1 MIIHRRVIQI
11 AVNQFE
17 WLPILFCRN
26 TCSGKLCAYDR
37 LTVNMLL
44 FNQLKCLSYRVLV
57 SRVAHL
63 IKKEEVLPSSILA
76 VTFTKKASKE
86 MKGRLTHLLL
96 DTNDVYDFSSDS
108 ESVNNPDEGVKKQT
122 KIGLQNAMVTCTTLH
137 SFCCQIVRK
146 YSPMK
151 DFTLYDTADCLK
163 IVKQLLKE
171 AEKGHDPDK
180 IDCSPHDVYPCLSM
194 IKRQMLKRISY
205 KFDDEIYEVANN
217 MLHDYNLALRRN
229 NAYDFD
235 DLILE
240 TLNILLRNGEAA
252 RAIRSRYKHIFC
264 DEWQDVD
271 KSQYCL
277 LLMLLDSSARK
288 LHFGEDIDNY
298 MNVYKI
304 RDANSISPAWRPDD
318 TIIEGGKEG
327 VGEGDSCRTF
337 FVVGDSKQTIFSW
350 RGADNRNMNYFAE
363 DIPK

>member
-1 MIIHRRVIQI
+1 
-11 AVNQFE
+11 
-17 WLPILFCRN
+17 
-26 TCSGKLCAYDR
+26 
-37 LTVNMLL
+37 MLL
-44 FNQLKCLSYRVLV
+44 FNQLKCLLSRVLV

-63 IKKEEVLPSSILA
+63 IKKEKVHPSSILA
-76 VTFTKKASKE
+76 VTFTKKAAKE

-96 DTNDVYDFSSDS
+96 DTNDVDDFSSDS
-108 ESVNNPDEGVKKQT
+108 KSVNNPNEGVKKPT
-122 KIGLQNAMVTCTTLH
+122 NIGLQNAVVTCTTLH

-146 YSPMK
+146 YSPIK

-163 IVKQLLKE
+163 IVKELLKE
-171 AEKGHDPDK
+171 VNKGQGPDK
-180 IDCSPHDVYPCLSM
+180 IKYLPHEVYPCLSM

-205 KFDDEIYEVANN
+205 TFDDEFYEVANN
-217 MLHDYNLALRRN
+217 MLHDYNLALRKN

-252 RAIRSRYKHIFC
+252 RAIRSKYKHIFC

-298 MNVYKI
+298 MSVYKI
-304 RDANSISPAWRPDD
+304 RDKDIMSPTWRPDD
-318 TIIEGGKEG
+318 TVTDGGTEGVG
-327 VGEGDSCRTF
+327 VGEGDNCRTF

-350 RGADNRNMNYFAE
+350 RGADNKNMNYFTE